1 MEMPSIKNNQQ
12 HQQHQQQTQEKKK
25 TEMLPI
31 HQNIYNRLNAFFKSN
46 NVPNILFYGP
56 TGCGKSTVINQF
68 IRQIY
73 HENTARIKKFT
84 LHIDCT
90 HFKGIKF
97 IRDELKFF
105 AQSNFTDDD
114 TFKIII
120 LQNADKLTIDAQ
132 SALRRCI
139 EIFIRSTRFFID
151 VTDKEGLIKPILSRF
166 CSIYIPIPEM
176 QFQSQGQGQNVPVN
190 LYKYKMEQW
199 DEHNKLSRNNTNRYE
214 NIRKKVQKII
224 KNMYRTQCSNEDT
237 QTQTQTP
244 NDETKLNECENEE
257 KISKAKV
264 KENDTNSTATIFST
278 AETLYQ
284 SGISCLDLL
293 KIIEHG
299 NLVQNDVAFQHDIL
313 FTFGQWQKQIRNEK
327 ILMATLLKC
336 IITHSNIIVPFEV
349 A

>member
-1 MEMPSIKNNQQ
+1 MEMPSIKNN
-12 HQQHQQQTQEKKK
+12 QQHQQQTQEKKK

-31 HQNIYNRLNAFFKSN
+31 HQNIHNRLNAFFKAN

-151 VTDKEGLIKPILSRF
+151 VTDKEGLIKPILSRI
-166 CSIYIPIPEM
+166 CSIYIPIPEI

-224 KNMYRTQCSNEDT
+224 KNIALKNALKKLLKK
-237 QTQTQTP
+237 P
-244 NDETKLNECENEE
+244 TKNIKNQ
-257 KISKAKV
+257 IKV
-264 KENDTNSTATIFST
+264 K
-278 AETLYQ
+278 
-284 SGISCLDLL
+284 LL
-293 KIIEHG
+293 
-299 NLVQNDVAFQHDIL
+299 
-313 FTFGQWQKQIRNEK
+313 EK
-327 ILMATLLKC
+327 KL
-336 IITHSNIIVPFEV
+336 
-349 A
+349 